1 MSTSGH
7 RIWQDR
13 RGRFSPLRAAT
24 LALLVAPAIALVWFT
39 IRHNLGP
46 RPRTEAIHEVG
57 LWAIRFLMLSLF
69 VTPMRRIARY
79 APLVD
84 IRRML
89 GVGCY
94 CYIALHLTLYIAD
107 QTFNLTT
114 VASEIVRR
122 YYLTIG
128 FTAWVGL
135 AVLAATSNNYMV
147 RHLGGI
153 RWRNLHQLVFPIA
166 VLGSVHYFMQSKLEV
181 FEPTVVGGIF
191 IWLMFYRV
199 LHWRFP
205 RNTEF
210 PMWVIAASWFAVGG
224 LVFIAE
230 AIGFWIA
237 FHAPI
242 LRVLALDFNFRAGI
256 RPGWY
261 VWGVGALI
269 TAIGLWR
276 AKPKEAWLP
285 FLSGR
290 PSSAG

>member
-1 MSTSGH
+1 MALWH
-7 RIWQDR
+7 DR
-13 RGRFSPLRAAT
+13 RGRFSPVRAAT
-24 LALLVAPAIALVWFT
+24 LALLIAPALALIWFT
-39 IRHNLGP
+39 VRHDLGP

-57 LWAIRFLMLSLF
+57 LWAVRFLLLTLF

-84 IRRML
+84 VRRML

-94 CYIALHLTLYIAD
+94 TYIAVHLALYIAD
-107 QTFNLTT
+107 QTFDMAT
-114 VASEIVRR
+114 VVSEIVRR

-147 RHLGGI
+147 RRLGGI
-153 RWRNLHQLVFPIA
+153 RWRNVHQLVFPIA

-181 FEPTVVGGIF
+181 FEPTVIGGIF
-191 IWLMFYRV
+191 IWLMLYRV
-199 LHWRFP
+199 LHWWFP

-210 PMWVIAASWFAVGG
+210 PMSVIAASWFAVGG
-224 LVFIAE
+224 LVFVGE

-237 FHAPI
+237 FHAPVV
-242 LRVLALDFNFRAGI
+242 RVLALDFNFRAGI

-276 AKPKEAWLP
+276 TKPKEASWLP